1 MVDYYKLP
9 VNRELPDPEQNEE
22 DQEVTEPQV
31 DVVVNTY
38 HENGGAKSFAV
49 KVSIRLPVKS

>member
-9 VNRELPDPEQNEE
+9 TPLNRPEPELEE